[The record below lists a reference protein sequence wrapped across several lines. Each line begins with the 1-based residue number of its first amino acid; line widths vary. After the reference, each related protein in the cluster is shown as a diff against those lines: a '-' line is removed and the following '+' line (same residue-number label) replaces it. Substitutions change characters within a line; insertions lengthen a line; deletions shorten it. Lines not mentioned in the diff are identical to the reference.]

1 MAYFYMLCLY
11 WNLSG
16 MSASLAFFFLMV
28 LWGLGEEG
36 KWAVIWDCPPAGSMC
51 WHAWLLERSQ
61 ATDPVLKTEKSFRF

>member
-1 MAYFYMLCLY
+1 
-11 WNLSG
+11 
-16 MSASLAFFFLMV
+16 MSLLEFEWDVSFACFFFLMV